1 MSGFETA
8 FILFYFVSLAG
19 FIYTVLTAP
28 LLED

>member
-8 FILFYFVSLAG
+8 LILFYVASLAG
-19 FIYTVLTAP
+19 FIYLALTAP